1 MVTAY
6 DGESACTKF
15 FEGEYSLVLLDL
27 MIPKM
32 DGWKVMSV
40 IREKSTVPIMIV
52 SAKDSDS
59 DKYAECKNS
68 AWMDFFIIAKRLR
81 KIVKFLLKSSKNY

>member
-68 AWMDFFIIAKRLR
+68 AWMDFL
-81 KIVKFLLKSSKNY
+81 